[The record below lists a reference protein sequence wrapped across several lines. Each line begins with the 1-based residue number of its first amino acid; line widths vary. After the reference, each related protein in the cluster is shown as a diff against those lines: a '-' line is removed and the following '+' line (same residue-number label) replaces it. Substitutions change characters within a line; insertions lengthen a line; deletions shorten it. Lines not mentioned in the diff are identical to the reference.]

1 MDNLTHSLV
10 GLMLARTGLDR
21 GQTSAAVMMVLA
33 ANAPDLDAYAFFTD
47 SVTYIDVHRG
57 WTHSLAFSPLMAL
70 VAVAIVRG
78 MQRTRPSAMDWLV
91 SWIAVLSHLL
101 LDWTNVYGV
110 RLLAPFRPDWLHLD
124 INNIVDPIIWGILL
138 LAVIAPALSGL
149 VGSEISSRKRSGPKR
164 TWAWIALLAL
174 FAYEG
179 LRWDSHRQVLG
190 RLDAILYDGEPATG
204 VHAFPGLWGWRQ
216 WRGLAEGDLFYADLP
231 VDLWQEFD
239 PGAMKI
245 YYKAPETPAILAAK
259 GTRTFRV
266 FGQFNQVPFWRES
279 PVPDGTLVELLDL
292 RFGTPENPGFTAS
305 AIVHPDG
312 QVEDPQ
318 FSFGAP
324 PVTQP

>member
-1 MDNLTHSLV
+1 
-10 GLMLARTGLDR
+10 MLARTGLNR
-21 GQTSAAVMMVLA
+21 NQTSASIMMVLA

-47 SVTYIDVHRG
+47 SITYLDIHRG
-57 WTHSLAFSPLMAL
+57 WTHSFVFSPLMAL

-78 MQRTRPSAMDWLV
+78 IQRQRPSIIDLLIAWL
-91 SWIAVLSHLL
+91 AVLSHLL
-101 LDWTNVYGV
+101 LDWTNVYGI

-149 VGSEISSRKRSGPKR
+149 VGSEIASRKRSGPKR
-164 TWAWIALLAL
+164 TWAWIALVAL

-190 RLDAILYDGEPATG
+190 NLNAILYDGEPATD
-204 VHAFPGLWGWRQ
+204 VYAFPGFFGWRQ

-231 VDLWQEFD
+231 VDLSAEFD
-239 PGAMKI
+239 PGAAKI
-245 YYKAPETPAILAAK
+245 YYKAPDTSAIKAAK

-266 FGQFNQVPFWRES
+266 FGQFNQVPFWRET
-279 PVPDGTLVELLDL
+279 PDADGTRVELLDL
-292 RFGTPENPGFTAS
+292 RFGTPDRPGFTAS
-305 AIVHPDG
+305 ALVRPTG
-312 QVEDPQ
+312 QVDDPQ